1 MKTVYILFAA
11 FMFSLS
17 ANCQKL
23 PVAWEELSASD
34 FVEAVK
40 KSEGVCVIP
49 MGVIEKHGQH
59 LPLGTDVYT
68 GREVSLRAAEKEY
81 CIVFPYHYMGQNFVA
96 MPQPG
101 TIAPSTGVMYKWLDE
116 TCREI
121 ARNGI
126 KKIILLNAHGGN
138 SNFLNFFLQKQ
149 MESPKDYVVYFTGAS
164 PDAETQRKIREMSKA
179 TNDGH
184 AGESETS
191 QMLVVRP
198 DLVIME
204 RALDE
209 NFDNQNLLPLGG
221 LTGLRWYG
229 QYPNHFAGNP
239 STGNAT
245 LGELDI
251 EGRAMS
257 LARIIKEV
265 KADKTTL
272 PLQDE
277 FFKKSGLPIENKTR

>member
-1 MKTVYILFAA
+1 
-11 FMFSLS
+11 
-17 ANCQKL
+17 
-23 PVAWEELSASD
+23 
-34 FVEAVK
+34 
-40 KSEGVCVIP
+40 

-68 GREVSLRAAEKEY
+68 GREVSLRAAGKEY
-81 CIVFPYHYMGQNFVA
+81 CLVFPYHPMGQNFVA

-101 TIAPSTGVMYKWLDE
+101 AIAHTTNLMYKWLDE

-121 ARNGI
+121 SRNGI

-149 MESPKDYVVYFTGAS
+149 MESPRDYVVYFTGAS

-184 AGESETS
+184 AGELETS
-191 QMLVVRP
+191 QMLAVRP
-198 DLVIME
+198 DLVNMD
-204 RALDE
+204 RALAE
-209 NFDNQNLLPLGG
+209 NFENQNLLPLGG

-239 STGNAT
+239 ITGNAP

-251 EGRAMS
+251 EGSAVS
-257 LARIIKEV
+257 LAKIIKEV
-265 KADKTTL
+265 KGDKTTL
-272 PLQDE
+272 QLQEE
-277 FFKKSGLPIENKTR
+277 FFKKSQTPLETKAR